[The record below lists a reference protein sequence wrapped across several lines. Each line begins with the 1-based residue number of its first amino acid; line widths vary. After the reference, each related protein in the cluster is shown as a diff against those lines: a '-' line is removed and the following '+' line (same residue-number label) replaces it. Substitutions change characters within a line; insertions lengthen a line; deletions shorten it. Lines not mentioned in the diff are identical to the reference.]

1 MLNALD
7 RYNKF
12 ISDLEA
18 YPEWKK
24 KTEEEVGNWIHQIHN
39 NIEESKTKRRIFE
52 KMVIP
57 LLIVFRTGK
66 STLFEHC
73 EFDHVLD

>member
-1 MLNALD
+1 MNALD

-12 ISDLEA
+12 IRDLEA

-24 KTEEEVGNWIHQIHN
+24 KVEEEVGNWIHQIHN

-52 KMVIP
+52 KMVIFG
-57 LLIVFRTGK
+57 LMLEQAR
-66 STLFEHC
+66 
-73 EFDHVLD
+73 VLYLMKGDRR